1 VLIVC
6 CPSAVTRREAGNM
19 SAQDRSVVS
28 APQLTG
34 NTANRDINL
43 ILNYT
48 HETIEKHQDEL
59 KSYLQNKT
67 KDLFQGIKEHESS
80 TPLSKSYTELYITL
94 GGSEEVNPEHKVAE
108 LEGKRST
115 SEEKKIDLNDIFKP
129 LPNEETPPQK
139 VLTKGIAGIGKS
151 VAVQKFTHDWA
162 AGAANHTV
170 QFIFPFTFRDLNLI
184 TKPRLSLVELISDY
198 FEEMKDLE
206 TDYKNSSVLFIF
218 DGLDESNLPLDFEK
232 NETCRSPTKPTTVD
246 ALLTNLIKGELLH
259 KASVWITTRPAAA
272 SKIPPRFI
280 HRLTEVRGFN
290 DQQKEQY
297 FQKNIRVEGMSQK
310 VISHLQRRELGSL
323 YIMCHI
329 PVFCCISA
337 AVLQNLLTDTQ
348 DNELPK
354 TVTEMYTHF
363 LIIQTKRKHEKHYQK
378 GETDKDVIMKMGKLA
393 FEQLKEGN
401 IIFSEKDLQACNTD
415 PKEASVYSGLC
426 TQIIRKEH
434 GLYRQDRYSF
444 IHLSVQEF
452 LAALYVLETLNSSGE
467 NLLPRSGD
475 NLPQTRVKR
484 RSERRENPVALL
496 HKRAVDMALDTK
508 HGRWDLFLRF
518 LLGLSQGKNQALLEK
533 IFENKRDRLQ
543 SNQETIKYIHNRI
556 RKPSYSETSINLF
569 HCLNELGDQSLVE
582 QVQMY
587 LSSGDVNKILPA
599 HCSALAFLLLVSEE
613 NLDVFDLKK
622 FCRSDEALQ
631 RLVPVFKAAKTA
643 LLSGCNLSERSCE
656 TLVPILGSESSSLR
670 DLDLSN
676 NDLQDSG
683 MKLLSAG
690 LESPRCGLETL
701 RLSGCNLSERSCEAL
716 ASVLSSLSCSLTDL
730 DLSNNDLQDSGMK
743 LLSAGLK
750 SPRCRLETLRLSGC
764 LVTEEGCAALVSAL
778 RSNPSHLKEL
788 DLSYNHPGALVEKQL
803 LAGLKDIVSPHSVSL
818 CPFRLEHGGEQR
830 LKRGLRKWVSE
841 LTLDP
846 DTAHGLLT
854 LSDNNRRVTSNRN
867 KCKQADPDHPD
878 RFDHWHQVLCR
889 DALTG
894 CCYWEVE
901 WEGKVHISVAYRGIR
916 RKGRSLDSRL
926 GCTDQSWSL
935 SCSDDGY
942 SVSHNNKTTAL
953 HPSPASHRVAV
964 YVDCLDGHLSF
975 YCVSPDE
982 RIHLHTFNTT
992 FTEPLYP
999 GFWGGSGFS
1008 LSLCSPEEEV

>member
-1 VLIVC
+1 
-6 CPSAVTRREAGNM
+6 
-19 SAQDRSVVS
+19 
-28 APQLTG
+28 
-34 NTANRDINL
+34 
-43 ILNYT
+43 
-48 HETIEKHQDEL
+48 
-59 KSYLQNKT
+59 LQNKT

-643 LLSGCNLSERSCE
+643 LLSDGDLTDKCCECISSVLEVEPSCLEELDLSRNELQDSGIEKLSVGLKSPSCKIQRLRLSGCNLSERSCE

-803 LAGLKDIVSPHSVSL
+803 LAGLKDIV
-818 CPFRLEHGGEQR
+818 RLEHGGEQR

>member
-1 VLIVC
+1 CSCLKMNQPPSVLLRVSVSG
-6 CPSAVTRREAGNM
+6 PLPASTD
-19 SAQDRSVVS
+19 QTDVVS
-28 APQLTG
+28 SQTKGTVPPAFSALCCQHNMTRVTCHEGVVKITQPQQSLRALPCCWPET
-34 NTANRDINL
+34 NKLVFVCNCAFIHL
-43 ILNYT
+43 S
-48 HETIEKHQDEL
+48 ETIEKHQDEL

-701 RLSGCNLSERSCEAL
+701 RLSGC
-716 ASVLSSLSCSLTDL
+716 
-730 DLSNNDLQDSGMK
+730 M
-743 LLSAGLK
+743 
-750 SPRCRLETLRLSGC
+750 
-764 LVTEEGCAALVSAL
+764 VTEEGCASLASAL
-778 RSNPSHLKEL
+778 SSTHSHLRRL
-788 DLSYNHPGALVEKQL
+788 DLSYNRPGDSGVERL
-803 LAGLKDIVSPHSVSL
+803 SAGLKQHCS
-818 CPFRLEHGGEQR
+818 F
-830 LKRGLRKWVSE
+830 LKGAWVSE

>member
-1 VLIVC
+1 
-6 CPSAVTRREAGNM
+6 
-19 SAQDRSVVS
+19 
-28 APQLTG
+28 
-34 NTANRDINL
+34 
-43 ILNYT
+43 
-48 HETIEKHQDEL
+48 
-59 KSYLQNKT
+59 
-67 KDLFQGIKEHESS
+67 IKEHESS

-643 LLSGCNLSERSCE
+643 LLSDGDLTDKCCECISSVLEVEPSCLE
-656 TLVPILGSESSSLR
+656 E
-670 DLDLSN
+670 LDLSRN
-676 NDLQDSG
+676 ELQDSG
-683 MKLLSAG
+683 IEKLSVG
-690 LESPRCGLETL
+690 LKSPSCKIQRL

-803 LAGLKDIVSPHSVSL
+803 LAGLKDIV
-818 CPFRLEHGGEQR
+818 RLEHGGEQR

>member
-1 VLIVC
+1 
-6 CPSAVTRREAGNM
+6 
-19 SAQDRSVVS
+19 
-28 APQLTG
+28 
-34 NTANRDINL
+34 
-43 ILNYT
+43 
-48 HETIEKHQDEL
+48 
-59 KSYLQNKT
+59 
-67 KDLFQGIKEHESS
+67 
-80 TPLSKSYTELYITL
+80 YITL

-631 RLVPVFKAAKTA
+631 RLVPVFKAEPDCCECISSV
-643 LLSGCNLSERSCE
+643 LEVEPSCLEELDLSRNELQDSGIEKLSFLFTWVLCVLYISQCCQNCHISNRSCE

-701 RLSGCNLSERSCEAL
+701 RLSGC
-716 ASVLSSLSCSLTDL
+716 
-730 DLSNNDLQDSGMK
+730 M
-743 LLSAGLK
+743 
-750 SPRCRLETLRLSGC
+750 
-764 LVTEEGCAALVSAL
+764 VTEEGCASLASAL
-778 RSNPSHLKEL
+778 SSTHSHLRRL
-788 DLSYNHPGALVEKQL
+788 DLSYNRPGDSGVERL
-803 LAGLKDIVSPHSVSL
+803 SAGLKAPRCKLNTLRYRQTAGCHTVSEAASTSQALTLRSDLVSL
-818 CPFRLEHGGEQR
+818 LPVH
-830 LKRGLRKWVSE
+830 VS
-841 LTLDP
+841 
-846 DTAHGLLT
+846 
-854 LSDNNRRVTSNRN
+854 
-867 KCKQADPDHPD
+867 
-878 RFDHWHQVLCR
+878 
-889 DALTG
+889 
-894 CCYWEVE
+894 
-901 WEGKVHISVAYRGIR
+901 
-916 RKGRSLDSRL
+916 
-926 GCTDQSWSL
+926 
-935 SCSDDGY
+935 
-942 SVSHNNKTTAL
+942 
-953 HPSPASHRVAV
+953 AV
-964 YVDCLDGHLSF
+964 Y
-975 YCVSPDE
+975 
-982 RIHLHTFNTT
+982 
-992 FTEPLYP
+992 
-999 GFWGGSGFS
+999 
-1008 LSLCSPEEEV
+1008 